1 VSGAPF
7 GTTDTWLGDG
17 ARVGLPTLGTG
28 DGAAEAGAA
37 VDILV
42 GAALG
47 TALAAGAWDGAVV
60 AVGRTVGTGLAPAAN
75 AGTVLASTAVHAS
88 AMVLRTVRR
97 MNRSLSS
104 VRPSGDPAG

>member
-1 VSGAPF
+1 V
-7 GTTDTWLGDG
+7 
-17 ARVGLPTLGTG
+17 LGT
-28 DGAAEAGAA
+28 A
-37 VDILV
+37 L

-47 TALAAGAWDGAVV
+47 TAVAVGAWDGAGV
-60 AVGRTVGTGLAPAAN
+60 AVGRTVVGTGLAPEAN

-104 VRPSGDPAG
+104 VRPSGEPAG